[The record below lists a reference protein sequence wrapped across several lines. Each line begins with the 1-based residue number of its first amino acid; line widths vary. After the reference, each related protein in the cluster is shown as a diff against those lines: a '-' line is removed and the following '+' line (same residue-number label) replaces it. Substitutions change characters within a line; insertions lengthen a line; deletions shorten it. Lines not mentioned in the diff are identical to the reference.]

1 MTDIFIRI
9 HVIVCT
15 YSIQN
20 KNYLK
25 IIIFNQIIKVKGKIK
40 KVSLLVIVGLQ
51 QFVDR
56 PFLLV
61 C

>member
-1 MTDIFIRI
+1 MTDILIRI

-15 YSIQN
+15 YSI
-20 KNYLK
+20 KNK
-25 IIIFNQIIKVKGKIK
+25 IIKRSLFSSTLRIKGKIKK